1 MTTHHF
7 LPKFSIIGAQVS
19 TPNWTGTPITL
30 AWHDSAAMPQT
41 PNGSTVLAWLN
52 TSQQNNDGSLIA
64 TSGGPPQSLDAP
76 AGATVPSI
84 LVQNWGANALTLTN
98 VSGNQATPIWVEMFG
113 PGIPGVT
120 PVTLSAGTAP
130 IALASGGTAT
140 GKSPP
145 NYAQLVM
152 QSNTNNL
159 SIISLIGGPNDSSG
173 NNAYVFAL
181 NYQGPANP
189 AGFTKTTGG
198 NTMTFQFYWNTSFF
212 IANMSPS
219 TSAAVNVSLLSL

>member
-1 MTTHHF
+1 MTSHH
-7 LPKFSIIGAQVS
+7 PTKFSIIGAQIS
-19 TPNWTGTPITL
+19 TPNWTGSPITL

-52 TSQQNNDGSLIA
+52 TATQNNDGSLIA

-76 AGATVPSI
+76 AGATVPSV

-98 VSGNQATPIWVEMFG
+98 VSGNQATPIWVEMYG

-120 PVTLSAGTAP
+120 PVTLTAGSAP
-130 IALASGGTAT
+130 ISLASAGTAT

-159 SIISLIGGPNDSSG
+159 SIVALIGGPNDPSG

-189 AGFTKTTGG
+189 AGFTKTTSG
-198 NTMTFQFYWNTSFF
+198 NTMTFQFYWNTTFF